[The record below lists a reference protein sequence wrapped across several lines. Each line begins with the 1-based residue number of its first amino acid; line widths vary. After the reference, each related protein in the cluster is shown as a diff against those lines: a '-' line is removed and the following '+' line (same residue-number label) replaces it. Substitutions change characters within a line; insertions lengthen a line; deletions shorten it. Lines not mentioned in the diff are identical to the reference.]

1 MKVPWRSGCL
11 GVLLL
16 SGMPV
21 IGQASAAAS
30 SESGEGMASGTPL
43 AIQTDRPVPMRVG
56 ETIHGRLLYPVWQK
70 DKLLLPEGT
79 MVHGEVVALVPD
91 HAHRMQARLRGDFTP
106 FRRPAVRFDGLELA
120 GGTVVPLSTS
130 LADEGAPVMRLTPP
144 PPATGGVFA
153 QRRRMVAQMVRD
165 RIAVVTGPDK
175 RDRAVQFLYT
185 QLPYHPQRINPKT
198 AWTVET
204 TGVTT
209 LPDKGTDV
217 AAQPVAL
224 VAEAKTGAGVEQSLA
239 PWLLEAYMKEPLSS
253 KETRQG
259 QVIHAV
265 VAKPV
270 FNADKSVAVPEGA
283 TLNGAVTQVR
293 PARWWG
299 RAGVL
304 RFDFRQLQL
313 PDASAAMSVR
323 TAITGLDAPS
333 GADLALDSEGQV
345 QPKPKD
351 KVVVPLLLLA
361 LASRPLDR
369 DHGDGGLGKDGVA
382 SNSLGAV
389 GFIVGTAAGWHNV
402 AAGIGY
408 YGAALA
414 VWIKRGAETTFVRD
428 TRVIVQTSPRRSA
441 PLPAP
446 ATGAMR

>member
-1 MKVPWRSGCL
+1 
-11 GVLLL
+11 
-16 SGMPV
+16 MPT
-21 IGQASAAAS
+21 IGQSPAGAS
-30 SESGEGMASGTPL
+30 SESMDVMARDLMASGTPL
-43 AIQTDRPVPMRVG
+43 AIQTDLPVPMRVG
-56 ETIHGRLLYPVWQK
+56 AAIHGRLLYPVWQK

-79 MVHGEVVALVPD
+79 VVHGEVVALVPD
-91 HAHRMQARLRGDFTP
+91 RAHRMQSRLRGDFTP
-106 FRRPAVRFDGLELA
+106 FRRPAVRFDELEMA
-120 GGTVVPLSTS
+120 GGIVVPLTTS
-130 LADEGAPVMRLTPP
+130 LADEGAALMRLTPP
-144 PPATGGVFA
+144 PPVTGGVFA

-185 QLPYHPQRINPKT
+185 QLPFHPQRISAKT

-204 TGVTT
+204 AGVTA
-209 LPDKGTDV
+209 LPERMTDV
-217 AAQPVAL
+217 APQPVAL
-224 VAEAKTGAGVEQSLA
+224 VAEPKTAADTEQTPA
-239 PWLLEAYMKEPLSS
+239 PWVIEAYMKERLSS
-253 KETRQG
+253 KESRQG

-283 TLNGAVTQVR
+283 MLDGAVTQVR

-313 PDASAAMSVR
+313 PDASTAMSVR
-323 TAITGLDAPS
+323 TAIAGLDAPS

-369 DHGDGGLGKDGVA
+369 DHGDGGIGKDAVA
-382 SNSLGAV
+382 SNSLGLV

-402 AAGIGY
+402 AAGIGF
-408 YGAALA
+408 YGTAISIWNR
-414 VWIKRGAETTFVRD
+414 WIKRGAETTFVRD

-446 ATGAMR
+446 AGSGSMR